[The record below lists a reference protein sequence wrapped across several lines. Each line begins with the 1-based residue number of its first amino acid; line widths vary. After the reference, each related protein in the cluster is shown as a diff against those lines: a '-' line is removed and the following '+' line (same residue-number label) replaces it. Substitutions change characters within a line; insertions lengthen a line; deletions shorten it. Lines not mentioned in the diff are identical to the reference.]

1 MTITWLPEIADAS
14 HVTTEGK
21 WVVFRQ
27 KSGSTTYEKLKELA
41 YSDSLVSYKDEDTKD
56 YNTT

>member
-1 MTITWLPEIADAS
+1 MILSWTPEIADPS
-14 HVTTEGK
+14 HVTKQGK

-41 YSDSLVSYKDEDTKD
+41 YSDSLVSYTDEDTKD